1 MSCALDSDRPP
12 VSIYRVGRDSPWNWP
27 DWTTVG
33 DDGTFGN
40 RWDDPQGSYRV
51 LYASSSRRGCFLET
65 LARFRPDPA
74 VIAGLAA
81 VVGEEPLDA
90 VGVVPRSWLGRRS
103 VGTASVAG
111 DFANVGK
118 ARSLGWLRRRFS
130 VDVVEFGL
138 ADLDAAAIRLVAP
151 RRLTQRMSRTIYECS
166 DGDRRQF
173 SGIAYLS
180 RFGDEIQNWAIF
192 EPGEIN
198 VTDAI
203 DVRPSDA
210 DLISALS
217 ILGLTLDS
225 V

>member
-1 MSCALDSDRPP
+1 M
-12 VSIYRVGRDSPWNWP
+12 
-27 DWTTVG
+27 
-33 DDGTFGN
+33 
-40 RWDDPQGSYRV
+40 
-51 LYASSSRRGCFLET
+51 
-65 LARFRPDPA
+65 
-74 VIAGLAA
+74 
-81 VVGEEPLDA
+81 
-90 VGVVPRSWLGRRS
+90 GVVPRTWLGRRS
-103 VGTASVAG
+103 VGTATVAD

-130 VDVVEFGL
+130 EDVVEFGL

-166 DGDRRQF
+166 VGDRRQY

-217 ILGLTLDS
+217 ILGLTIDS

>member
-1 MSCALDSDRPP
+1 
-12 VSIYRVGRDSPWNWP
+12 
-27 DWTTVG
+27 
-33 DDGTFGN
+33 
-40 RWDDPQGSYRV
+40 
-51 LYASSSRRGCFLET
+51 
-65 LARFRPDPA
+65 
-74 VIAGLAA
+74 
-81 VVGEEPLDA
+81 
-90 VGVVPRSWLGRRS
+90 
-103 VGTASVAG
+103 
-111 DFANVGK
+111 
-118 ARSLGWLRRRFS
+118 

-166 DGDRRQF
+166 DGDSRQY

-217 ILGLTLDS
+217 ILGLTIDS